1 MHVVEMLG
9 ISKQFPGVL
18 ALNNVDLA
26 LEEGEIHGLVG
37 ENGAGKSTL
46 VKILTGVIKPTAGSI
61 LI

>member
-1 MHVVEMLG
+1 MNVVEMLG

-37 ENGAGKSTL
+37 ENVNIDGYTHNGNLRPLHINGIA
-46 VKILTGVIKPTAGSI
+46 I
-61 LI
+61 